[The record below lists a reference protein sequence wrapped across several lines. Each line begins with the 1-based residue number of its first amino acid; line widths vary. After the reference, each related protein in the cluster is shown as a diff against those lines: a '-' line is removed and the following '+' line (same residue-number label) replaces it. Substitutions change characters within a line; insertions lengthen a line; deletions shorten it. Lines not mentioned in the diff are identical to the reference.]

1 MIVDTS
7 ALIAI
12 LRGEEDAALFARCLE
27 ECRTPARLSAAS
39 YLALSIVLDAGGGD
53 HSDMLDR
60 FLEAAGIAIAPVTP
74 YHARL
79 AGAAY
84 RRFGKGRGHPA
95 GLNYGDC
102 FSYALAKESGEALL
116 FKGRDFALT
125 DIRSATVS
133 ATEQ

>member
-12 LRGEEDAALFARCLE
+12 LRGEEDAALFARSLE
-27 ECRTPARLSAAS
+27 ECPAPARLSAAG
-39 YLALSIVLDAGGGD
+39 YLELSIVLDAAGGD
-53 HSDMLDR
+53 HSEMLDH
-60 FLEAAGIAIAPVTP
+60 FLQAAGIEIAPVTP
-74 YHARL
+74 HHARL
-79 AGAAY
+79 AGGAY

-116 FKGRDFALT
+116 FKGQDFALT
-125 DIRSATVS
+125 DIRSATAT